1 MNLLYPKGKEHI
13 VKLPE
18 DTCQDIA
25 FLELLDM
32 VAVLDVEKELVK
44 KVLSTLPG
52 DEETIC
58 YRQEI
63 LKDFLANEDF
73 CIQLKDTLKSLDV
86 LRAYKENNRFR
97 LNDKSSI
104 WQLIDYM
111 QEMDAY
117 IQIVEELNILFTK
130 YEMSSSGMKEIA
142 SLLKSVIDMD
152 RIEELKKVVT
162 GLKAEVAYIK
172 SITVGINLTPELQ
185 PQEIMILEY
194 NNAPHASRLI
204 KTHTGLTIAM
214 GRRIKYK
221 KDDPFMPL
229 LCKEMENK
237 LSKAVQ
243 KYKKE
248 LKNYVNF
255 EGYFLLDICD
265 DLKYYLLMAQF
276 GRKLQQAGHTICFPN
291 IKKDSKSVSI
301 KGLYNIRLT
310 EKELECI
317 VKNDFVFSEQEKI
330 FILTGPNRGG
340 KTILTQAVGIAAIFA
355 AQGMFVAADSYEG
368 FAFHNVLTHF
378 PADENETLDMGRLG
392 EEAVRIQ
399 RIVKQAD
406 NRTLALFNETYSSTS
421 ALDGL
426 YLAKDLVHILKHN
439 GVPTIYN
446 THLHELAHMT
456 NEMNEWDGEGNVVSL
471 TMEIVDNV
479 NTYRVLRK
487 EPDSS
492 SFAKNIALR
501 YGVTYEQML
510 KMPSL

>member
-1 MNLLYPKGKEHI
+1 MNLLYPKGKEQA
-13 VKLPE
+13 VKLPD
-18 DTCQDIA
+18 DTCQDLA

-63 LKDFLANEDF
+63 LRDFLANEDF
-73 CIQLKDTLKSLDV
+73 CIQLKDILKSLDV
-86 LRAYKENNRFR
+86 LRAYKENNHFH

-117 IQIVEELNILFTK
+117 IQIIEDLNLLFSK
-130 YEMSSSGMKEIA
+130 YEMTSSGMKEIA
-142 SLLKSVIDMD
+142 RLLKDVIDMD
-152 RIEELKKVVT
+152 RIEELKEIVT
-162 GLKAEVAYIK
+162 SLKAEVAYIK
-172 SITVGINLTPELQ
+172 SVTVGINLDPDLQ
-185 PQEIMILEY
+185 PKEIMILEY
-194 NNAPHASRLI
+194 NNLPHLSRI
-204 KTHTGLTIAM
+204 KKTHVGLSIAS
-214 GRRIKYK
+214 GRRITYK

-237 LSKAVQ
+237 LSKTVGQ
-243 KYKKE
+243 YKKD

-265 DLKYYLLMAQF
+265 DLKFYLLMAQF
-276 GRKLQQAGHTICFPN
+276 GRKLQQEGYTICFPSIN
-291 IKKDSKSVSI
+291 KESNAVSI

-310 EKELECI
+310 EKEIDSI
-317 VKNDFVFSEQEKI
+317 VKNDFVFSEKEKV

-340 KTILTQAVGIAAIFA
+340 KTILTQAVGVAAIFA
-355 AQGMFVAADSYEG
+355 AQGMFVAADSYDG

-378 PADENETLDMGRLG
+378 PADENETIDMGRLG

-399 RIVKQAD
+399 KIVKQAD

-426 YLAKDLVHILKHN
+426 YLAKDLVHILKHK

-456 NEMNEWDGEGNVVSL
+456 DEMNAWDGEGDVVSL
-471 TMEIVDNV
+471 TMEIIDNV

-510 KMPSL
+510 SE

>member
-1 MNLLYPKGKEHI
+1 MNLLYPKGKEHTT
-13 VKLPE
+13 KLAD
-18 DTCQDIA
+18 DTCQNLA
-25 FLELLDM
+25 FDELIEM
-32 VAVLDVEKELVK
+32 ISVLDVEKELVK
-44 KVLSTLPG
+44 NVLSVIPG
-52 DEETIC
+52 DDETIF

-63 LKDFLANEDF
+63 LRDFIEHEEF
-73 CIQLKDTLKSLDV
+73 CNQLKEILKSLDV
-86 LRAYKENNRFR
+86 LKQYRENNHFR
-97 LNDKSSI
+97 LGDKSTI

-117 IQIVEELNILFTK
+117 VQIIEGLNELFMQ
-130 YEMSSSGMKEIA
+130 YEMQSAGMKEIA
-142 SLLKSVIDMD
+142 GLLKKVIDMD
-152 RIEELKKVVT
+152 RIEELKEIVNN
-162 GLKAEVAYIK
+162 LRAEVAYVK
-172 SITVGINLTPELQ
+172 SVTVGINLTPELQ
-185 PQEIMILEY
+185 PQEVILLEY
-194 NNAPHASRLI
+194 NKQPFRSRLT
-204 KTHTGLTIAM
+204 KTQVTLSINM
-214 GRRIKYK
+214 GRRITYK

-237 LSKAVQ
+237 LSKSVQ
-243 KYKKE
+243 QYKKE

-265 DLKYYLLMAQF
+265 DLKFYLLMAQF
-276 GRKLQQAGHTICFPN
+276 GRSLKEQGHTICYP
-291 IKKDSKSVSI
+291 KVDSVSKSVAI
-301 KGLYNIRLT
+301 KGLYNLRLT
-310 EKELECI
+310 TKGLNAI
-317 VKNDFVFSEQEKI
+317 IKNDFEFSQKEKI

-340 KTILTQAVGIAAIFA
+340 KTILTQAVGIAAILA

-378 PADENETLDMGRLG
+378 PADENATIDMGRLG

-399 RIVKQAD
+399 KIVKQAD
-406 NRTLALFNETYSSTS
+406 NRTLTLFNETYSSTS

-426 YLAKDLVHILKHN
+426 YLAKDLVHILKHK

-456 NEMNEWDGEGNVVSL
+456 QEMNQWDGEGDVVSL

-492 SFAKNIALR
+492 SFAKNIAFR

-510 KMPSL
+510 SE